1 MGVLTLA
8 RTFTDYGANT
18 WASNPNMVATQ
29 NVIDQALA
37 DLSAGLYFQNAADQ
51 TITIDFGN
59 NAVGPTGTVVSGA
72 ESIQAGGSTFTY
84 TQMRNAY
91 LAILATT
98 PNSIQSLAWNSS
110 NLPSVDPIN
119 DGPYQPRNILGYV
132 LGLNVITNSYVGV
145 QASAYP
151 DLDIHGMGAGV
162 NYYQAVMHEV
172 TEMLGR
178 RLMEEFWWYDGV
190 GSRQIGNVAHYL
202 SYNGGATASKLYD
215 LASSGDKWDASSGQT
230 AFNAIAVTGAV
241 SRSNTVPLFDLDWQT
256 MTTVG
261 WGLTTSGLAW
271 AGLSNPQGTFSPGLK
286 R

>member
-37 DLSAGLYFQNAADQ
+37 DLSAGLYFQNASDQ

-59 NAVGPTGTVVSGA
+59 NAVGPTGDPVTSGA
-72 ESIQAGGSTFTY
+72 SSNQAGGSTFTY

-91 LAILATT
+91 LAL
-98 PNSIQSLAWNSS
+98 PNLNSIQTLAYNTT
-110 NLPSVDPIN
+110 NLPPVDPIN

-132 LGLNVITNSYVGV
+132 LGLNIITNSYVGV
-145 QASAYP
+145 HAADYP

-162 NYYQAVMHEV
+162 NYYQAIIHEV

-215 LASSGDKWDASSGQT
+215 LASTGDKWDASSGQT
-230 AFNAIAVTGAV
+230 AFNAIAVPGAV

-261 WGLTTSGLAW
+261 WGLTVSGLTW
-271 AGLSNPQGTFSPGLK
+271 AGLSTAPNASFSPGL
-286 R
+286 RR